1 MIKWILNIDWKS
13 FVRIVGVCVSTCQ
26 CHQFQ
31 VDFNFGNSSTCK
43 IIYVKVVLP
52 IYLTCSICV
61 CVIRT
66 NDCFSLYFSLS
77 FALFPF
83 PSLSPFLSL
92 SIAWLLFHSFFYAFW
107 APFNLLLVHGR
118 DFNVH
123 IMSTFLSLCSRK
135 SLMNTKWNFML
146 CMGRCHETLN
156 LCWTL
161 YIYGAYS
168 LWMTIFSECL
178 VSSWNEF
185 SVK

>member
-1 MIKWILNIDWKS
+1 MYYPHKWLFFFIFFS
-13 FVRIVGVCVSTCQ
+13 FFR
-26 CHQFQ
+26 
-31 VDFNFGNSSTCK
+31 
-43 IIYVKVVLP
+43 P
-52 IYLTCSICV
+52 
-61 CVIRT
+61 
-66 NDCFSLYFSLS
+66 FSYFSI
-77 FALFPF
+77 
-83 PSLSPFLSL
+83 SLSLP
-92 SIAWLLFHSFFYAFW
+92 IAWLLFHSFLYAFW

-161 YIYGAYS
+161 YIYGVYMCIRCS
-168 LWMTIFSECL
+168 LWMTMFSECL

-185 SVK
+185 SGK